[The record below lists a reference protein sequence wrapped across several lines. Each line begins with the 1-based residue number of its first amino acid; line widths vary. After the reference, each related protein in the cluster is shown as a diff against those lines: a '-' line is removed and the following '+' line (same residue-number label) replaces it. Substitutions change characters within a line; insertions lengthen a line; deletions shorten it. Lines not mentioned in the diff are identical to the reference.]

1 VKKSALLPFGT
12 WLSLLFILSSSA
24 AHSHN
29 GDPWVKKYRAS
40 QNAKSMLLLADSASE
55 SENLGKFF
63 DGFAVGASAGLA
75 LFHGTLAE
83 YNMFAPLSDFS
94 TYYKFGWRI
103 YASREMYKGL
113 GLKLLFEAGSLEG
126 GRAPGLQSPI
136 ITFRSEY
143 RTLALAAKID
153 VLGALLGEDSK
164 PRKTYLDAEI
174 GIGITWFRALSFW
187 TGEDERVID
196 FVGYT
201 VTDNN
206 PPTQR
211 YTVDEKTNAATAL
224 NIPVGFT
231 FGYRVNYKTDVTFS
245 YTLNNLATDRL
256 DSRSRDWSA
265 NDKYS
270 YFGLG
275 LRYNFNR
282 SKDDYPPK
290 KIKDKDL
297 IQEAGNEKWKL
308 FGSKKEDVSPNEVNL
323 DGPIESR
330 KSNKVLPTEQNK
342 DMDEIRMQMF
352 ELQLKLFQ
360 MQYLLEGAGTPQ
372 SATPSPGKK

>member
-1 VKKSALLPFGT
+1 VKKTALLPLSL
-12 WLSLLFILSSSA
+12 WLLLLFILSNNGA
-24 AHSHN
+24 YSHN
-29 GDPWVKKYRAS
+29 GDPWIKKYRAKNQA
-40 QNAKSMLLLADSASE
+40 QNLLLLSDSTGSD
-55 SENLGKFF
+55 ENLGKFF
-63 DGFAVGASAGLA
+63 DGFAVGASAGLG
-75 LFHGTLAE
+75 LFHGTLAD
-83 YNMFAPLSDFS
+83 YNMLAPLSDFS
-94 TYYKFGWRI
+94 TYYKFGWRV

-126 GRAPGLQSPI
+126 GRSPGLQSPV

-153 VLGALLGEDSK
+153 LLGALFGENSK

-174 GIGITWFRALSFW
+174 GVGITWFRALSFW
-187 TGEDERVID
+187 TGDDERVID

-201 VTDNN
+201 VTDPN

-211 YTVDEKTNAATAL
+211 YTVDEKTSAATAI
-224 NIPVGFT
+224 NIPIGFT
-231 FGYRVNYKTDVTFS
+231 FGYRVNYKTDLTFS

-256 DSRSRDWSA
+256 DSRARDWSA

-275 LRYNFNR
+275 MRYNFNR

-290 KIKDKDL
+290 KIKEKDL
-297 IQEAGNEKWKL
+297 IPQSGNEKWKL
-308 FGSKKEDVSPNEVNL
+308 FGSKKEDVSPKEVNL
-323 DGPIESR
+323 NGPIESR

-360 MQYLLEGAGTPQ
+360 MQYLLDGTTPPQ
-372 SATPSPGKK
+372 SGTSPGKL

>member
-1 VKKSALLPFGT
+1 MLLPFGN
-12 WLSLLFILSSSA
+12 LLFFLLIFSSSKA
-24 AHSHN
+24 YSHN
-29 GDPWVKKYRAS
+29 GDPWIKKFRAT
-40 QNAKSMLLLADSASE
+40 QDAQRMLLAPDSAAG

-63 DGFAVGASAGLA
+63 DGFSVGASAGLG
-75 LFHGTLAE
+75 LFHGTLAD
-83 YNMFAPLSDFS
+83 YNMFAPLGDFS

-103 YASREMYKGL
+103 YAAREMYKGI

-126 GRAPGLQSPI
+126 GRSPGLQSPV

-153 VLGALLGEDSK
+153 LLGALFGENSK

-174 GIGITWFRALSFW
+174 GVGITWFRALSFW
-187 TGEDERVID
+187 TGDDERVID

-201 VTDNN
+201 VTDPN

-211 YTVDEKTNAATAL
+211 YTVDEKTNAETAL
-224 NIPVGFT
+224 NIPIGFT
-231 FGYRVNYKTDVTFS
+231 FGYRVNYKTDLTFS

-256 DSRSRDWSA
+256 DSRARDWSA

-275 LRYNFNR
+275 MRYNFNR

-290 KIKDKDL
+290 KVKDKDL
-297 IQEAGNEKWKL
+297 IPQAGNEKWKL
-308 FGSKKEDVSPNEVNL
+308 FGSKKDDVSPREVNL

-360 MQYLLEGAGTPQ
+360 MQYLLDGSTPPQ
-372 SATPSPGKK
+372 SNTPPGKL

>member
-1 VKKSALLPFGT
+1 MKKSVLLPFGT
-12 WLSLLFILSSSA
+12 WLLLLLVLSSSA
-24 AHSHN
+24 AYSHN
-29 GDPWVKKYRAS
+29 SDPWVKKFRAT
-40 QNAKSMLLLADSASE
+40 QNTERMLLLPDSASG

-63 DGFAVGASAGLA
+63 DGFAIGASAGVG

-83 YNMFAPLSDFS
+83 YDMFAPLGDFS
-94 TYYKFGWRI
+94 TYYKFGWRV
-103 YASREMYKGL
+103 YAARDIYKGI
-113 GLKLLFEAGSLEG
+113 GLKILFEAGSLEG
-126 GRAPGLQSPI
+126 GRAPGLQSPK

-143 RTLALAAKID
+143 QTLALAAKID
-153 VLGALLGEDSK
+153 LLGALFGENSK
-164 PRKTYLDAEI
+164 PRKTYLDAEV
-174 GIGITWFRALSFW
+174 GVGITWFRALSFW
-187 TGEDERVID
+187 TGEDQRVID

-201 VTDNN
+201 VTDPN

-211 YTVDEKTNAATAL
+211 YTVDEKTSAETAL

-231 FGYRVNYKTDVTFS
+231 FGYRVNYKTDLTFS

-256 DSRSRDWSA
+256 DSRARDWSA

-275 LRYNFNR
+275 MRYNFNR

-290 KIKDKDL
+290 KVKDKDL
-297 IQEAGNEKWKL
+297 IPQAGNEKWKL
-308 FGSKKEDVSPNEVNL
+308 FGSKKDDVSPREVNL

-360 MQYLLEGAGTPQ
+360 MQYLLDGTTSPQGSTPQ
-372 SATPSPGKK
+372 GKL